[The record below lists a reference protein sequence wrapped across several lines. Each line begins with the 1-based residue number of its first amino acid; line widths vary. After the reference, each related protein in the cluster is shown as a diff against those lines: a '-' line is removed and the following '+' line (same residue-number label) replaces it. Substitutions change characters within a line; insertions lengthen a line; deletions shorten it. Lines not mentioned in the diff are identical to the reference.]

1 MDYEHYTIPY
11 ILTVDKIFAKI
22 RNKTMRELPGGT
34 LFPDTMKQYEDY
46 SIREALHNC
55 IAHQDYSLEGRVT
68 LVENEGFLYYLNTSE
83 E

>member
-1 MDYEHYTIPY
+1 
-11 ILTVDKIFAKI
+11 
-22 RNKTMRELPGGT
+22 MRELPGGT